1 MQLDKTLRSL
11 DTLGPW
17 IMKIDFRESQ
27 WHAQFYPGITVI
39 ASSIS
44 DVAKRLQKHV
54 MNEII
59 ELGCESLNITPAEIT
74 VRTREREISD
84 KRMAIANILLL
95 HFDHII
101 GYSFMAKSLGWANH
115 CMILYSRN
123 NADVVPVANN
133 IKKIKSRYPF
143 LADGFKTLR

>member
-1 MQLDKTLRSL
+1 MKTDKTLSSL
-11 DTLGPW
+11 DKLAPW
-17 IMKIDFRESQ
+17 ILKIDYKDSQ
-27 WHAQFYPGITVI
+27 WHAQFHPGTTVI
-39 ASSIS
+39 VSSMQE
-44 DVAKRLQKHV
+44 VAKRLQLHV

-59 ELGCESLNITPAEIT
+59 ELGCESLNITQAEIT

-95 HFDHII
+95 HFDHIVA
-101 GYSFMAKSLGWANH
+101 YSFMAKSLGWANH

-133 IKKIKSRYPF
+133 IKKIKSRYHF